1 MKHIAQDRRRYV
13 AVSTRS
19 GSADHVAFGLH
30 VAPGLDPAAVVKC
43 ADTDLVRYATDPGE
57 LGRIELRTLGSAE
70 QWLNDDAA
78 GEGGKHRAVLG
89 RQTVKIIHG
98 LEAARARHILHH
110 ERRIARDI
118 ATHVTRQRP
127 GVDIVAATSTKA
139 DQHLDR
145 LA

>member
-1 MKHIAQDRRRYV
+1 MKHIAQDGRKYA
-13 AVSTRS
+13 AVRTQP
-19 GSADHVAFGLH
+19 GGADHVAFGLH

-43 ADTDLVRYATDPGE
+43 ADADFVRDAADPGE
-57 LGRIELRTLGSAE
+57 LRRIELRALGSVE

-110 ERRIARDI
+110 ERGIARDI

-127 GVDIVAATSTKA
+127 GVDIVAAASTKA
-139 DQHLDR
+139 DQHLDG